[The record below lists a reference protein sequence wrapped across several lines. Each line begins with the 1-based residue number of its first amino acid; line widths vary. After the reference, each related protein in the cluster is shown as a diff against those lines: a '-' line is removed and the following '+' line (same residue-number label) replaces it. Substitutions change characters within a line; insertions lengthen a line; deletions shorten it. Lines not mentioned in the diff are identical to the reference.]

1 MALGFKPFGSNIHAH
16 SDYSLDGGSSVKKI
30 VKRAKELG
38 LGHIVLTE
46 HGNFNSA
53 AQLAMHAKDAG
64 LSFSHGIEVYLDPPK
79 INMEDSIVLSTEG
92 RSVEEQVQDVIVG
105 KDGQDV
111 VNDKRSYMHLT
122 VLFKTV
128 KAYEYFCKLTPIMES
143 RAVIRFGERKPI
155 ITWDELAEIGSDLVI
170 GTGCLVGF
178 VQKWVMQG
186 QPDVAER
193 AFQML
198 RSLVQPGCLFLELFP
213 HCVTHEW
220 QKPKRDDA
228 GRIIEPGKFV
238 PNECTPEGTP
248 RDIQKEPNAFI
259 LHMGQ
264 KYKERIVVSEDSHF
278 AYPSQKAVQDARL
291 GNGQE
296 NWRFFTSY
304 HMRTPA
310 ECFEELQKFGIT
322 SKQMEEF
329 VDNSYALKDALSGYK
344 FETSKDRWILPTH
357 DGNTVHKLA
366 ELIKKHGRM
375 PKNDPRYAER
385 LKREVQVLHR
395 NSKGIDF
402 LPYIFEVEDVSSW
415 CKDNGVLMN
424 LRGSAGGSLIAYLV
438 GASITDPIKYDLPFE
453 RFITD
458 GRINSG
464 AIPDMDS
471 DFSNKGIVIE
481 NRKKK
486 YGDRIVSLSTN
497 INLKLKNSIRDAERT
512 LLGRVRPE
520 TEAMCARFP
529 GIPQGP
535 TEAEWLF
542 GYEDKDTGEHVEGFW
557 DQSEEIRTYASQSK
571 DVWSMVTECLGV
583 MRNKGSHA
591 CGFLITPEPAQNY
604 FPLTWVGSK
613 ADGQLCTGF
622 EPKGLEYSGGIKY
635 DFLGVQTLEVIRI
648 ATELIKDRHGV
659 SLPWQEYDHSDD
671 VFKEVFHTGDTAGVF
686 QFSTNVVKPL
696 LKQIKPRSVRD
707 LSAITALGR
716 PGTLQAPAPDGSDRT
731 CAEYY
736 IAVAQGEKPYYIHAD
751 MEPILKETNGVILYQ
766 EQLLYTFTHLGGYT
780 LEAAEMVR
788 RSVSKK
794 DKTELQKHLN
804 ALKSKLLERGWK
816 QAQADLLCD
825 QLVASNRYSFNKSHS
840 MSYGIV
846 GYNTAWLK
854 YYYPLEF
861 WTAELTV
868 FGDKEEKLKSY
879 VAALGKLILQPSISK
894 SNATSWKIEGDKV
907 RAPLS
912 VIKGL
917 GPSATEAIVSQAPYK
932 SVEDFAARCSGRAV
946 NRGVFA
952 KLVLAGLFD
961 EFGLSVDDM
970 LTAYWKAKKIK
981 DSIPAD
987 YVGLDDIQKFVHRAA
1002 LNMLAQEKL
1011 CDIVGPKLIPKGWV
1025 PTGRAEIPFALRQA
1039 GVIMLGDATIATK
1052 YLSNPY
1058 VTQMKKDVYM
1068 VALFLGSSV
1077 DTTKTGKKLLKVK
1090 LSDGSVEFEAV
1101 DWNRLS
1107 ALKFPKNTLVVVSG
1121 KLKKGYK
1128 VPISISMGS
1137 IEQL

>member
-1 MALGFKPFGSNIHAH
+1 MKFKPFGSNIHAH

-30 VKRAKELG
+30 VKRAKELN

-53 AQLAMHAKDAG
+53 AQLAMHATEAG
-64 LSFSHGIEVYLDPPK
+64 LSFSHGVEVYLDPPRVSDE
-79 INMEDSIVLSTEG
+79 I
-92 RSVEEQVQDVIVG
+92 IVG
-105 KDGQDV
+105 ETEVKA
-111 VNDKRSYMHLT
+111 DKRSYMHLT
-122 VLFKTV
+122 VLFKTQ
-128 KAYEYFCKLTPIMES
+128 KAYEYFCRLTPIMEA
-143 RAVIRFGERKPI
+143 RAVTRFGERKPI
-155 ITWDELAEIGSDLVI
+155 ITWDELEEIGADLVV

-186 QPDVAER
+186 KPDMAER

-198 RSLVQPGCLFLELFP
+198 RSIVKPGCLFLELFP
-213 HCVTHEW
+213 HCVSHEW

-228 GRIIEPGKFV
+228 GRITESGKFV
-238 PNECTPEGTP
+238 PNECLPGETHG
-248 RDIQKEPNAFI
+248 DIQRKPNEFI
-259 LHMGQ
+259 LHLAS
-264 KYKERIVVSEDSHF
+264 KYKERVVVSEDSHF

-322 SKQMEEF
+322 SMQMEEF

-344 FETSKDRWILPTH
+344 FATAKDRWILPTYE
-357 DGNTVHKLA
+357 GNTVHHLA
-366 ELIKKHGRM
+366 SLIKKHGRM
-375 PKNDPRYAER
+375 PKNDPRYVER
-385 LKREVQVLHR
+385 LKKEVQVLSR
-395 NSKGIDF
+395 NTKGIDF
-402 LPYIFEVEDVSSW
+402 LPYLFEMEDVSSW
-415 CKDNGVLMN
+415 CKDNNVLMN
-424 LRGSAGGSLIAYLV
+424 LRGSAGGSLLAYLI

-464 AIPDMDS
+464 AIPDMDA
-471 DFSNKGIVIE
+471 DFSNKTTVVQ
-481 NRKKK
+481 NRKLK
-486 YGDRIVSLSTN
+486 YGARIVSLSTN

-512 LLGRVRPE
+512 TLGRVRPE
-520 TEAMCARFP
+520 TEAMCAKFP

-535 TEAEWLF
+535 TEVEWLF

-557 DQSEEIRTYASQSK
+557 DTSEEIKAYAGQNK
-571 DVWSMVTECLGV
+571 EIWLMVVECLGV

-604 FPLTWVGSK
+604 FPLTWVGTK

-635 DFLGVQTLEVIRI
+635 DFLGVQTLEVIRV
-648 ATELIKDRHGV
+648 ATDLIHQRHSV
-659 SLPWQEYDHSDD
+659 KLEWREYDHVDA
-671 VFKEVFHTGDTAGVF
+671 VFEKVFHTGDTAGVF
-686 QFSTNVVKPL
+686 QFSTHVVRPL
-696 LKQIKPRSVRD
+696 LKKIKPKTTRD

-736 IAVAQGEKPYYIHAD
+736 IAIAQGEAPYYIHAD

-766 EQLLYTFTHLGGYT
+766 EQLLYTFTHLGEYT
-780 LEAAEMVR
+780 LEAAEAVR

-794 DKTELQKHLN
+794 DKTELNKHL
-804 ALKSKLLERGWK
+804 AVLKSKLLSRGWNK
-816 QAQADLLCD
+816 AQSDLLCE

-846 GYNTAWLK
+846 GYNTAYLK
-854 YYYPLEF
+854 HLYPLEF

-868 FGDKEEKLKSY
+868 FGGVEDKLKLYLSI
-879 VAALGKLILQPSISK
+879 LGDLVLQPSISK
-894 SNATSWKIEGDKV
+894 SNATSWKIEGDKI

-917 GPSATEAIVSQAPYK
+917 GPSATEAIVAMAPYT
-932 SVEDFAARCSGRAV
+932 SIEDFATRCSGRAV

-952 KLVLAGLFD
+952 KLVVAGLFD
-961 EFGLSVDDM
+961 EYGFTIDDM
-970 LTAYWKAKKIK
+970 LAKYWKAKKIK
-981 DSIPAD
+981 DPLPAD
-987 YVGLDDIQKFVHRAA
+987 YLGLDDVGKFIHRSQ
-1002 LNMLAQEKL
+1002 LNMLSQGKL
-1011 CDIVGPKLIPKGWV
+1011 CEIVGPKLLAKGWIS
-1025 PTGRAEIPFALRQA
+1025 TGRKDVPYLLKGP
-1039 GVIMLGDATIATK
+1039 GVVMMGDTSVAVK
-1052 YLSNPY
+1052 YLDNPY
-1058 VTQMKKDVYM
+1058 VTQMKKDVWM
-1068 VALFLGSSV
+1068 VGLFLSSSV
-1077 DTTKTGKKLLKVK
+1077 ETTKNGKKLLKVK
-1090 LSDGSVEFEAV
+1090 LSDGSVEYEAV
-1101 DWNRLS
+1101 DWNRLTP
-1107 ALKFPKNTLVVVSG
+1107 LKLPKNTLVIIGG

-1128 VPISISMGS
+1128 VPVSISMGT
-1137 IEQL
+1137 IEPL

>member
-1 MALGFKPFGSNIHAH
+1 MALQFRPFGSNIHAH

-38 LGHIVLTE
+38 LGHLVLTE

-64 LSFSHGIEVYLDPPK
+64 ISFSHGIEVYLDPPTMTSDL
-79 INMEDSIVLSTEG
+79 IETTAPTVEG
-92 RSVEEQVQDVIVG
+92 EVNEIITGDAEVRS
-105 KDGQDV
+105 
-111 VNDKRSYMHLT
+111 DKRSYMHLT
-122 VLFKTV
+122 VLFKTQ
-128 KAYEYFCKLTPIMES
+128 KAYEYFCRLTPIMES

-155 ITWDELAEIGSDLVI
+155 ITWEELENIGSELVI

-178 VQKWVMQG
+178 VQKFVMIG
-186 QPDVAER
+186 RPELAEK

-198 RSLVQPGCLFLELFP
+198 RSIVKPGCLFLELFP

-228 GRIIEPGKFV
+228 GRITEPGKFV

-248 RDIQKEPNAFI
+248 RDIQREPNAFI
-259 LHMGQ
+259 LSMAQ
-264 KYKERIVVSEDSHF
+264 KYKERVVVSEDSHF

-304 HMRTPA
+304 HMRTPE
-310 ECFEELQKFGIT
+310 ECFQELQKFGI
-322 SKQMEEF
+322 SVKQMEEF

-344 FETSKDRWILPTH
+344 FMTAKDRWVLPTYE
-357 DGNTVHKLA
+357 GNTINRLA

-375 PKNDPRYAER
+375 PKDDPRYVER
-385 LKREVQVLHR
+385 LKKEVKVLHK

-415 CKDNGVLMN
+415 CKENGVLMN
-424 LRGSAGGSLIAYLV
+424 LRGSAGGSLLAYLT

-453 RFITD
+453 RFLTD

-464 AIPDMDS
+464 AIPDMDA
-471 DFSNKGIVIE
+471 DFSNKSIVIE
-481 NRKKK
+481 NRKAK

-497 INLKLKNSIRDAERT
+497 MNLKLKNSVKDAERT
-512 LLGRVRPE
+512 ILGRVRPE
-520 TEAMCARFP
+520 TEVMCVRFP

-557 DQSEEIRTYASQSK
+557 DQNEEIRAYAANNPEI
-571 DVWSMVTECLGV
+571 WSIVTECLGV

-604 FPLTWVGSK
+604 FPLTWVGTK

-622 EPKGLEYSGGIKY
+622 EPKGLEFAGGIKY

-648 ATELIKDRHGV
+648 ATDLIKQRHGKT
-659 SLPWQEYDHSDD
+659 LEWKEYEHSSE
-671 VFKEVFHTGDTAGVF
+671 VFEKVFHTGDTAGVF
-686 QFSTNVVKPL
+686 QFSTNVVRPL
-696 LKQIKPRSVRD
+696 LKQIKPKTVRD

-736 IAVAQGEKPYYIHAD
+736 IAVAQGEEPYYIHPD

-794 DKTELQKHLN
+794 DKTELQKHLTV
-804 ALKSKLLERGWK
+804 LQEKLQERGWN
-816 QAQADLLCD
+816 QAQAKLLCD

-846 GYNTAWLK
+846 GYNTAYLK
-854 YYYPLEF
+854 YFFPLEF

-868 FGDKEEKLKSY
+868 FGGVEEKLKAY
-879 VAALGKLILQPSISK
+879 VTLLGNMILQPSISK
-894 SNATSWKIEGDKV
+894 SNATSWKIEGDKI

-912 VIKGL
+912 VITGL
-917 GPSATEAIVSQAPYK
+917 GPAATQAIVSSAPYA
-932 SVEDFAARCSGRAV
+932 SIEDFAARCSGRAV

-952 KLVLAGLFD
+952 KLVLSGLFD
-961 EFGLSVDDM
+961 EYNLPVDDM
-970 LTAYWKAKKIK
+970 LKNYWAAKKIK
-981 DSIPAD
+981 DPIPPE
-987 YVGLDDIQKFVHRAA
+987 YLGMDDIQKFVHRAS
-1002 LNMLAQEKL
+1002 LNMLAQDKL
-1011 CDIVGPKLIPKGWV
+1011 STVVAPKLLARGWTT
-1025 PTGRAEIPFALRQA
+1025 TGRNEIPYVLRQS
-1039 GVIMLGDATIATK
+1039 GVVMMSDAVAASK
-1052 YLSNPY
+1052 YLNNPY
-1058 VTQMKKDVYM
+1058 VTMMKKDVYM

-1090 LSDGSVEFEAV
+1090 LSDGAVEFEAV
-1101 DWNRLS
+1101 DWNKLS
-1107 ALKFPKNTLVVVSG
+1107 ALKLPKGSLVVVGG

-1128 VPISISMGS
+1128 VPISISMGT
-1137 IEQL
+1137 IDPL